1 MHGHGRRRAS
11 ESWLQQQGFEDA
23 DIPPASCVTIRRKPP
38 HCGSDS
44 HELITTGYAPSWFA
58 LINGPSETSGGP
70 LSYPCGTLDLMD
82 IVIRQAHAD
91 EYDDLGE
98 ITAQAYLQDGL
109 LDFGE
114 SDWYLGEL
122 RDVAKR
128 AAAADVL
135 VALDGDRLLGGVTFV
150 PSGGP
155 MADIARPGEAEI
167 RMLAVDRA
175 ARGRG
180 AGEALVRA
188 CVDRAR
194 ATDGCVRVILST
206 QRAMHSAH
214 RIYERL
220 GFTRTPER
228 DWNPIPH
235 LDDIFLLT
243 YELTL

>member
-1 MHGHGRRRAS
+1 
-11 ESWLQQQGFEDA
+11 
-23 DIPPASCVTIRRKPP
+23 
-38 HCGSDS
+38 
-44 HELITTGYAPSWFA
+44 
-58 LINGPSETSGGP
+58 
-70 LSYPCGTLDLMD
+70 MD
-82 IVIRQAHAD
+82 IVIRQVEPD
-91 EYDDLGE
+91 EYEALGE

-114 SDWYLGEL
+114 SDEYLGEL
-122 RDVAKR
+122 KDVAKR
-128 AAAADVL
+128 AAAAEVL
-135 VALDGDRLLGGVTFV
+135 VAVHSGRVVGGVTFV

-155 MADIARPGEAEI
+155 MADIAGPGEAEI
-167 RMLAVDRA
+167 RMLAVSRE

-194 ATDGCVRVILST
+194 ATDGCVRIVLSS
-206 QRAMHSAH
+206 QRTMHSAH

-220 GFTRTPER
+220 GFVRTPER

-235 LDDIFLLT
+235 LSDITLLT

>member
-1 MHGHGRRRAS
+1 
-11 ESWLQQQGFEDA
+11 
-23 DIPPASCVTIRRKPP
+23 
-38 HCGSDS
+38 
-44 HELITTGYAPSWFA
+44 
-58 LINGPSETSGGP
+58 
-70 LSYPCGTLDLMD
+70 MD
-82 IVIRQAHAD
+82 IVIRQVTPE
-91 EYDDLGE
+91 EYDALGE

-128 AAAADVL
+128 AAAAQVL
-135 VALDGDRLLGGVTFV
+135 VAVRDGALLGGVTFV
-150 PSGGP
+150 PSPGP

-167 RMLAVDRA
+167 RMLAVA
-175 ARGRG
+175 HAGRGQG

-194 ATDGCVRVILST
+194 ATEACTALVLST
-206 QRAMHSAH
+206 QRTMHAAH

-220 GFTRTPER
+220 GFVRVPER
-228 DWNPIPH
+228 DWNPLPE
-235 LDDIFLLT
+235 LADITLLT